1 MLWIVGNSLLDEVH
15 RLEVIVMLVLSRK
28 TGEQIVVPQY
38 QITMTVLEITGSRV
52 RLGITAPAGVA
63 VHRNEVWQRNP
74 ARGYLDEGETKMS
87 IRVLIADPDEYL
99 LASYREYLRQLGAT
113 VVTATTGLECM
124 ERIRDSAPDVLIL
137 EPVLL
142 WGGGEGVLAL
152 MQEHPELRPAYVI
165 LLTQS
170 RNRSLQ
176 YRLSSFKIDDY
187 QIKPLT
193 GKRLAERISRLLRPR
208 NTLPTNKA
216 VALNP

>member
-1 MLWIVGNSLLDEVH
+1 MGEVH
-15 RLEVIVMLVLSRK
+15 RLEVIGMLVLSRK
-28 TGEQIVVPQY
+28 TGEQIVVPIY
-38 QITMTVLEITGSRV
+38 QITITVLEITGSRV
-52 RLGITAPAGVA
+52 RLGIMAPAGVA
-63 VHRNEVWQRNP
+63 VHRNEVWQRMP
-74 ARGYLDEGETKMS
+74 AEAFLDEGETNMS

-113 VVTATTGLECM
+113 VFTATSGLECM
-124 ERIRDSAPDVLIL
+124 ERIRDSAPDVLIM

-142 WGGGEGVLAL
+142 WGGGDGVLAL
-152 MQEHPELRPAYVI
+152 MKERPELRPAYVI

-193 GKRLAERISRLLRPR
+193 GKCLAERISRLLRPR
-208 NTLPTNKA
+208 NTLATNKA

>member
-1 MLWIVGNSLLDEVH
+1 
-15 RLEVIVMLVLSRK
+15 MLVLSRK

-38 QITMTVLEITGSRV
+38 QITMTVLDIAGSRV
-52 RLGITAPAGVA
+52 RLGIIAPAGVA
-63 VHRNEVWQRNP
+63 VHRNEVWQRMP
-74 ARGYLDEGETKMS
+74 AGAFLDEGETKMS
-87 IRVLIADPDEYL
+87 IRVLIADSDEYL
-99 LASYREYLRQLGAT
+99 LTSYREYFRQLGAT

-124 ERIRDSAPDVLIL
+124 ERIRDSAPDLLIL

-152 MQEHPELRPAYVI
+152 MQEHPELRPAFVI
-165 LLTQS
+165 ILTQS

-193 GKRLAERISRLLRPR
+193 GNRLAERISRLIRPR
-208 NTLPTNKA
+208 NTLPSNKVA
-216 VALNP
+216 ALNL